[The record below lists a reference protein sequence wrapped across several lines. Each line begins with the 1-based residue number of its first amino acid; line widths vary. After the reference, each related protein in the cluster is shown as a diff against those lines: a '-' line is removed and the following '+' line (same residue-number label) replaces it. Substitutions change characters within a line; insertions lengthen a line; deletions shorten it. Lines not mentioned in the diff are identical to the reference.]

1 MEIDFKPLASSE
13 SNEYREIRLESL
25 KKFPDFFSASYE
37 DTVKTDKLS
46 IESDIENQTFNKFVC
61 GAFFENKLI
70 GICTFVKNELNI
82 GNIYQMYVKPEF
94 QGHNIG
100 KQLLMETLKE
110 AEKRFS
116 KIEISLEVQTNNYKA
131 IELYEKVGFERVSEE
146 KENNCIVMNFGY
158 NNSNQ
163 VL

>member
-1 MEIDFKPLASSE
+1 MEIDFKPLAASE
-13 SNEYREIRLESL
+13 SNDYRKIRLESL
-25 KKFPDFFSASYE
+25 KKFPDFFSANYE

-46 IESDIENQTFNKFVC
+46 IENDIENQTFNKFVC

-94 QGHNIG
+94 QGHKIG

-131 IELYEKVGFERVSEE
+131 IELYEKVGFERVLEE

-158 NNSNQ
+158 NKSKQ